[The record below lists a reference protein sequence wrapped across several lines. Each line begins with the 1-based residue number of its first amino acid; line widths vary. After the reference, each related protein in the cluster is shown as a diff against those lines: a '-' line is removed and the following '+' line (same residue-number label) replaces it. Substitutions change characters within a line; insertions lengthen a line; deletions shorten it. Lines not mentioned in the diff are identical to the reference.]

1 LKETAVSLI
10 FRRSKSVGPLRFT
23 LSKRGLGVS
32 AATGPLRVGRS
43 ATGRRTLSLRLLK
56 GLFWRKG

>member
-1 LKETAVSLI
+1 MSLT
-10 FRRSKSVGPLRFT
+10 FRRSKSFGPLRFT

-32 AATGPLRVGRS
+32 TGAGPLRIGRG
-43 ATGRRTLSLRLLK
+43 ATGRRTVSFRLLN

>member
-1 LKETAVSLI
+1 MGIT
-10 FRRSKSVGPLRFT
+10 FRRSTSFGPLRLT

-32 AATGPLRVGRS
+32 AGAGPLRIGRG
-43 ATGRRTLSLRLLK
+43 ATGRRTASLRILK

>member
-1 LKETAVSLI
+1 VGLT
-10 FRRSKSVGPLRFT
+10 FRRSKSIGPFRLT

-32 AATGPLRVGRS
+32 AGAGPLRIGRG
-43 ATGRRTLSLRLLK
+43 ATGRRTTSLRLFK

>member
-1 LKETAVSLI
+1 MSLI
-10 FRRSKSVGPLRFT
+10 FRRSKKLGPFRLT

-32 AATGPLRVGRS
+32 AGAGPLRVGRS
-43 ATGRRTLSLRLLK
+43 ATGRLTASFRLLR

>member
-1 LKETAVSLI
+1 MGLM
-10 FRRSKSVGPLRFT
+10 FRRSKSFGPFRLT

-32 AATGPLRVGRS
+32 AGAGPIHIGRG
-43 ATGRRTLSLRLLK
+43 ATGRRTSSVRILK